1 MADLI
6 PFPRLF
12 GRTLSGRAI
21 SDEPQRMADYI
32 GRQTLPSWVRYPC
45 ANGMPGHPPCRSV
58 AELEAMLR
66 ERADVT
72 AAREGV

>member
-1 MADLI
+1 MGTMI
-6 PFPRLF
+6 PFPRTT
-12 GRTLSGRAI
+12 GRYKLRDPQQTADAAHWASG
-21 SDEPQRMADYI
+21 
-32 GRQTLPSWVRYPC
+32 LPAFNFRHSRSC